1 MATLHALAEI
11 ATILVA
17 LAGGLIW
24 VNKSIKNGQ
33 KEQMASHKEDF
44 KEVKKEF
51 KSVRKELKK
60 RVSVAECDRLRA
72 QCPWCN
78 QQNMK
83 GIGTK

>member
-1 MATLHALAEI
+1 MANTLHALAEI

-17 LAGGLIW
+17 FAGGLIW

-60 RVSVAECDRLRA
+60 RVSVAECDRLRS
-72 QCPWCN
+72 QCLCY

-83 GIGTK
+83 GKNDK

>member
-1 MATLHALAEI
+1 MANTLHALAEI

-17 LAGGLIW
+17 FAGGMLW

-60 RVSVAECDRLRA
+60 RVSVAECDRLRS
-72 QCPWCN
+72 QCPCN
-78 QQNMK
+78 QTLK
-83 GIGTK
+83 GKEK

>member
-1 MATLHALAEI
+1 MANTLHALAEI

-17 LAGGLIW
+17 FAGGLIW

-44 KEVKKEF
+44 KEVKREF

-60 RVSVAECDRLRA
+60 RVSVAECDRLRS
-72 QCPWCN
+72 QCPCN
-78 QQNMK
+78 QNNQK